1 MVFVFWY
8 GIVIHMINYIDIH
21 SHLHDTAFDID
32 RSDVLARMREEGVS
46 TITIGTDI
54 VSSKQASFL
63 AEHEENVFAS
73 VGIHPRDDEHAVWD
87 PDTLVALA
95 SRNTTVA
102 IGECGLD
109 YFGGVHDNEKRRQQE
124 LFERHIDL
132 ALTKDLPLMLHVR
145 DAYDDTLAIL
155 EERSRKEGG
164 RLRGNVHFFVGDNTI
179 AKRFL
184 DIGFTVSFTGV
195 ITFTHDYDEVVAY
208 VPNTMIMAETDAPY
222 VAPVPFRGKR
232 NEPVYVRE
240 VYARIAA
247 IRGCSES
254 DVRKHINSNACRF
267 FALEKF
273 T

>member
-1 MVFVFWY
+1 
-8 GIVIHMINYIDIH
+8 MINYIDIH

-109 YFGGVHDNEKRRQQE
+109 YFGGVDESEKKRQRE
-124 LFERHIDL
+124 LFEQHINL
-132 ALTKDLPLMLHVR
+132 ALTSNLPLMLHVR
-145 DAYDDTLAIL
+145 DAYDDTLTIL
-155 EERSRKEGG
+155 EERARKEGE
-164 RLRGNVHFFVGDNTI
+164 RLRGNVHFFAGDRMV

-195 ITFTHDYDEVVAY
+195 ITFTHDYDEVVSY
-208 VPNTMIMAETDAPY
+208 VPADMIMAETDAPY
-222 VAPVPFRGKR
+222 VAPTPFRGKR
-232 NEPVYVRE
+232 NEPVFVRE

-247 IRGCSES
+247 IR
-254 DVRKHINSNACRF
+254 DVEETNIRQHINETARRVF
-267 FALEKF
+267 IQKRER
-273 T
+273 